1 MFGDEECPVTAEPAS
16 YVMIVEDSHTQAMQ
30 LQIRL
35 ESQGWITTIS
45 QDGIAALEALDGR
58 LPDLVLVDFHMPR
71 MNGAEFVRRVRMNLR
86 TRELRILML
95 TDSDSAE
102 AETRGFECGADAYV
116 AKSADLDIL
125 LARASAL
132 LRRQN
137 SNVITQEIS
146 SGFRR
151 SRLLVVDD
159 SATYLQF
166 ISIQLENAGYEV
178 IAVSSAADVL
188 RLVEEESF
196 DCIVID
202 LVMPEMSGTEL
213 CGRLDVIRRNREQLF
228 QLIILTSCD
237 SKDDMMRGFEAGADD
252 FVSKSSDSEI
262 LKARIRSLLRR
273 KILHEE
279 NTRITTQFKI
289 KETELQNSREET
301 HAAEARA
308 ALADALECSNRDL
321 EIAYHELQETQ
332 TQLVH
337 SAKMASLGELVAG
350 IAHEINN
357 PLSFVSS
364 HLTTVTRAIAT
375 INSETTT
382 LLSDSR
388 RQAMEKI
395 AQRLEVMRL
404 GIDRVEDLVI
414 KLRTFSRLDEAEI
427 KTVDIEESI
436 ESVLTL
442 LQHKMNQRI
451 QIVRRYGTHKMLS
464 CYPGPLNQVIM
475 NIVSNGIDAIA
486 GEGSITIETRATQA
500 MFWIVIKDTGSGI
513 PDSVR
518 DRIFEPFFT
527 TKPVGAGTGLGLS
540 ISYGIV
546 RRHQGTLEIKSAHGD
561 GTEVTVKVPL
571 HLVEEAIP
579 SGAGRFSASGINA

>member
-1 MFGDEECPVTAEPAS
+1 VFGDEECPVTAEPAS

>member
-1 MFGDEECPVTAEPAS
+1 VFGDEECPVTAEPAS

-237 SKDDMMRGFEAGADD
+237 SKDDMMRGFEAGVDD